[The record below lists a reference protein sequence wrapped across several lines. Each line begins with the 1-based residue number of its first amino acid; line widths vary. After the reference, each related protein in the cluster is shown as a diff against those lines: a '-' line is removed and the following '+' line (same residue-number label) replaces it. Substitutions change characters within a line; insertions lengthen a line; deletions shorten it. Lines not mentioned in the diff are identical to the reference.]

1 MGVYL
6 QPDEFV
12 GIENADELVAEL
24 EAVVQLRFPCLVDV
38 RIDQQPIITSLLRP
52 VLRRWGEIGSGALKR
67 TTTGPFTDEILAS
80 ALESGH
86 TLTVAESASLQ
97 ALCGGVPPQPQSRGS
112 FPPPEPINDLFVR
125 RPGWARGH

>member
-38 RIDQQPIITSLLRP
+38 PIDQQPIITSLLRP
-52 VLRRWGEIGSGALKR
+52 VLRRWGEVGTGALKR
-67 TTTGPFTDEILAS
+67 ATTGPFTDEILAS
-80 ALESGH
+80 ALEAGH
-86 TLTVAESASLQ
+86 TLTVFEAASLQ
-97 ALCGGVPPQPQSRGS
+97 ALCGGAPSQPLSRGS
-112 FPPPEPINDLFVR
+112 FPPPEPISDIFVR